1 MNVMASTEAEVR
13 PPEALAVVEP
23 SALVLPA
30 VNAVAM
36 KAAMKAY
43 TELCEAVLVPSD
55 YQQISGKTFKKRSAW
70 QKLATA
76 FSVSTEIVS
85 RTVHTDEDGR
95 VIRAEFTIRATA
107 PNGRHED
114 GYGAAS
120 LRERTFTKPDH
131 DIPATAETRA
141 RNRACANL
149 FAFGELTAEEMSD
162 DGASGGSKL
171 EAPVRPTTTT
181 TKTPQATAAP
191 SSPPRPVG
199 KNLVPLKRTQVAEE
213 APPRE
218 QDSLAA
224 VRQEIVERAVALEL
238 LERQRD
244 GLEPL
249 PEDVALIR
257 ARKRCDQFLGLY
269 SGTTVDV
276 ATESQLEAVSR
287 KIGRD
292 LAKVEATT

>member
-76 FSVSTEIVS
+76 FSVSTEIVNL
-85 RTVHTDEDGR
+85 TVHTDEDGR
-95 VIRAEFTIRATA
+95 VVRAEFTIRATA

-162 DGASGGSKL
+162 DGASGGSS
-171 EAPVRPTTTT
+171 PRVSH
-181 TKTPQATAAP
+181 TAASQP
-191 SSPPRPVG
+191 APPTSSPRPVG
-199 KNLVPLKRTQVAEE
+199 KHLVPLKRTPRDEAE
-213 APPRE
+213 PDP
-218 QDSLAA
+218 LAA
-224 VRQEIVERAVALEL
+224 QRQEMLERAVTLEL
-238 LERQRD
+238 LERQSNE
-244 GLEPL
+244 LEQL
-249 PEDVALIR
+249 PEDVALVR
-257 ARKRCDQFLGLY
+257 ARKRCDQALHSLY
-269 SGTTVDV
+269 GKTLDV
-276 ATESQLEAVSR
+276 ATKGELEAL
-287 KIGRD
+287 GRIID
-292 LAKVEATT
+292 RQTSKVKVEVETAP